1 MTDATPPRRTTS
13 KNIAIVFALGLV
25 FFGMLNTMPEIAGLQ
40 NWAREFTGQPF
51 FRVSGF
57 PTEYFFPPM
66 FMLMMTIVVF
76 DASIYRAWKIEKPQ
90 KAWLGLL
97 LDAGLLLGAALGA
110 FGYLVEIDSVCLID
124 QITGERARL
133 IADAAERSD
142 VIPGISFAAEVPSC
156 QARFGSWTIPLL
168 FTIITL
174 FFLYN
179 VRVWGLPLVVVASI
193 VVLYTVA
200 TTLIWVFDLS
210 DNNFLLTKLGADG
223 GDVVAAA
230 TQKATNIFI
239 SPDGFMGRF
248 MDIVV
253 NQVFPY
259 VILGALFGTSAGGTS
274 LIKLAVR
281 LTRNLRGGPAH
292 AAIVSSAMFGTI
304 TGGPVTNVLST
315 GRLTI
320 PMMRRNGFN
329 KYFAGGVEAAASSGG
344 QIMPPVMGVAAFV
357 LVALTAVPYTKV
369 ITAAFLPA
377 MCFFFSIF
385 LAVMFQARREK
396 VEAMREV
403 PDDLVMYRQDWVNLI
418 IIFLP
423 ILTILLLLLGNKD
436 AVGAGPM
443 GWILGAETELRDGV
457 RVVTERSGVLQ
468 TIVNATGDATSAGW
482 WAVAVLIPLLFLDP
496 DTRARP
502 VKVLVSLGEG
512 GILISRLFLLLF
524 AVSIIAAFLNES
536 GLTGELTRAVTTWLE
551 NADMLRLFGLEIPI
565 VGGVYLMLALTCAM
579 FCAIMLGMGMP
590 TVPAYVNVA
599 LLLGPLLANLGVSFF
614 TAHMFVFYFAVAS
627 AITPPVAVAAFA
639 AASITGG
646 EPMRTGVAA
655 VRVGIVMF
663 AIPFVFAWY
672 PEILLIEEAVTIT
685 NDAGQKVLLEGYS
698 RQTDWGHLGLLLLR
712 LALSLYLLASALARF
727 DRVKINRPEIALRLL
742 LAVLI
747 LWKTPFVVVLATG
760 ASAVLLSWHHIAAG
774 RAIAKRDIIT
784 ERV

>member
-1 MTDATPPRRTTS
+1 MTDTPVRSRG
-13 KNIAIVFALGLV
+13 KRLALGLALILV
-25 FFGMLNTMPEIAGLQ
+25 IVGMVNTMPEIPGLQ
-40 NWAREFTGQPF
+40 DLARDLTGRPF

-57 PTEYFFPPM
+57 PPEYFYPPV
-66 FMLMMTIVVF
+66 FLLMMVIVAL
-76 DASIYRAWKIEKPQ
+76 DASVYRAWRESRPSL
-90 KAWLGLL
+90 AWLGFC
-97 LDAGLLLGAALGA
+97 LDAGLILAAFLAA
-110 FGYLVEIDSVCLID
+110 FGFLVEIDSVCLID

-133 IADAAERSD
+133 IEEAAARSEG
-142 VIPGISFAAEVPSC
+142 VIPGISFEAEVPAC
-156 QARFGSWTIPLL
+156 QARFGIWIIPLL

-179 VRVWGLPLVVVASI
+179 VRVWGVPLVAVAS
-193 VVLYTVA
+193 VVVIYTVGTA
-200 TTLIWVFDLS
+200 LIWMWDLS

-223 GDVVAAA
+223 GDVRAAA
-230 TQKATNIFI
+230 IQKATNIFI
-239 SPDGFMGRF
+239 TPDGFMGRF

-281 LTRNLRGGPAH
+281 LTRRLRGGPAH

-320 PMMRRNGFN
+320 PMMQRNGFSPQ
-329 KYFAGGVEAAASSGG
+329 FAGGVEAAASSGG

-396 VEAMREV
+396 VEAMRDI
-403 PDDLVMYRQDWVNLI
+403 PDDLVMERQDWLNLV
-418 IIFLP
+418 IIFVP
-423 ILTILLLLLGNKD
+423 ILTILFLLLGNKD
-436 AVGAGPM
+436 AISAG
-443 GWILGAETELRDGV
+443 WLAQILPGGLTK
-457 RVVTERSGVLQ
+457 
-468 TIVNATGDATSAGW
+468 TIVNATGDAVSAGW

-496 DTRARP
+496 ETRAKP
-502 VKVLVSLGEG
+502 SKVLASLADG

-524 AVSIIAAFLNES
+524 AVSIISAFLNES
-536 GLTGELTRAVTTWLE
+536 GLTGEITRAVTSWLE
-551 NADMLRLFGLEIPI
+551 QAQVLRLFGAEIQI
-565 VGGVYLMLALTCAM
+565 VGGVYLMLALSCAM
-579 FCAIMLGMGMP
+579 FCAILLGMGMP

-627 AITPPVAVAAFA
+627 AITPPVAIAAFA
-639 AASITGG
+639 AASITRT
-646 EPMRTGVAA
+646 EPMRTGIAA

-663 AIPFVFAWY
+663 TIPFVFAWY
-672 PEILLIEEAVTIT
+672 PELLLIEEAVTIT
-685 NDAGQKVLLEGYS
+685 DDMGRRALIEGYS
-698 RQTDWGHLGLLLLR
+698 TTVDWAALATLGLR
-712 LALSLYLLASALARF
+712 IALALYLIASALAKF
-727 DRVKINRPEIALRLL
+727 DAMALTRLEAGLRLL
-742 LAVLI
+742 AAVLI
-747 LWKTPFVVVLATG
+747 LWKTATVMWIGLALALILIG
-760 ASAVLLSWHHIAAG
+760 GHYL
-774 RAIAKRDIIT
+774 RFPKRSQRGHRGT
-784 ERV
+784 CAW

>member
-1 MTDATPPRRTTS
+1 MTDAATPQRSLGQRF
-13 KNIAIVFALGLV
+13 AIGLALVLV
-25 FFGMLNTMPEIAGLQ
+25 IVGMVNTMPEIPGLQ
-40 NWAREFTGQPF
+40 NWAREITGQPF
-51 FRVSGF
+51 FRISGF
-57 PTEYFFPPM
+57 PTEFFFPPI
-66 FMLMMTIVVF
+66 FFLMMLIVVL
-76 DASIYRAWKIEKPQ
+76 DASVYRAWKVEKPHF
-90 KAWLGLL
+90 AWAGLL
-97 LDAGLLLGAALGA
+97 LDIGLVVAAFLGA

-133 IADAAERSD
+133 IQDAAERSAG
-142 VIPGISFAAEVPSC
+142 VIPGISFDAEVPAC
-156 QARFGSWTIPLL
+156 QARFGIWSIPLL

-179 VRVWGLPLVVVASI
+179 VRVWGLPLVIVASI
-193 VVLYTVA
+193 VVTYTVA
-200 TTLIWVFDLS
+200 TTLIWYFELS

-223 GDVVAAA
+223 GDAMAAA
-230 TQKATNIFI
+230 TQKATNVFI

-253 NQVFPY
+253 NQVFPF

-292 AAIVSSAMFGTI
+292 AAIVSSALFGTI

-320 PMMRRNGFN
+320 PMMLRNGFN

-377 MCFFFSIF
+377 MAFFFSIF
-385 LAVMFQARREK
+385 LAVIFQARREK
-396 VEAMREV
+396 VVAMREI
-403 PDDLVMYRQDWVNLI
+403 PDDLIMDRQDWANLI
-418 IIFLP
+418 IIFVP
-423 ILTILLLLLGNKD
+423 IATILFLLLGNKD
-436 AVGAGPM
+436 TVSHGVM
-443 GWILGAETELRDGV
+443 GWILGSDSLVLR
-457 RVVTERSGVLQ
+457 
-468 TIVNATGDATSAGW
+468 TIQNATGDAISAGW

-496 DTRARP
+496 GTRAQP
-502 VKVLVSLGEG
+502 SKVLVSLAEG
-512 GILISRLFLLLF
+512 GILLSRLFLLLF

-536 GLTGELTRAVTTWLE
+536 GLTGELTRAVTSWLE
-551 NADMLRLFGLEIPI
+551 KVTVLQLFGFEIPI
-565 VGGVYLMLALTCAM
+565 VGGVYLMLALICTM
-579 FCAIMLGMGMP
+579 LCAILLGMGMP

-646 EPMRTGVAA
+646 EPMRTGIAA

-663 AIPFVFAWY
+663 TIPFIFAWY
-672 PEILLIEEAVTIT
+672 PELLLIEEAVTIT
-685 NDAGQKVLLEGYS
+685 NDAGQRALIDGYTG
-698 RQTDWGHLGLLLLR
+698 QTDWVSLGFLLAR
-712 LALSLYLLASALARF
+712 LALALYLIASALTRY
-727 DRVKINRPEIALRLL
+727 DKSELLKSEITLRLL
-742 LAVLI
+742 AAVLI
-747 LWKTPFVVVLATG
+747 LWKTPLIMFAGLCLG
-760 ASAVLLSWHHIAAG
+760 AVLLAWHYIFRKPDLEIA
-774 RAIAKRDIIT
+774 
-784 ERV
+784 

>member
-1 MTDATPPRRTTS
+1 MTRPRGRL
-13 KNIAIVFALGLV
+13 IALALAVLLV
-25 FFGMLNTMPEIAGLQ
+25 VVGMVNTLPEIAGLED
-40 NWAREFTGQPF
+40 WAREVTGQPF
-51 FRVSGF
+51 LRVSGF
-57 PTEYFFPPM
+57 PTEYFFPPV
-66 FMLMMTIVVF
+66 FFLMMVIVVF
-76 DASIYRAWKIEKPQ
+76 DASVYRDWRATKPNR
-90 KAWLGLL
+90 AWLGLM
-97 LDAGLLLGAALGA
+97 LDVGLIVAAFLGA

-133 IADAAERSD
+133 IAEEAARPSL
-142 VIPGISFAAEVPSC
+142 IPGISFEAEVPSC
-156 QARFGSWTIPLL
+156 QARFGIWIIPLL

-193 VVLYTVA
+193 VVAYTVI
-200 TTLIWVFDLS
+200 TTLVWVFDLS

-223 GDVVAAA
+223 GDALAAA
-230 TQKATNIFI
+230 IQKATNVFI
-239 SPDGFMGRF
+239 TPDGFMGQC
-248 MDIVV
+248 MDIVI

-281 LTRNLRGGPAH
+281 MTRNLRGGPAH

-320 PMMRRNGFN
+320 PMMRRTGFN

-357 LVALTAVPYTKV
+357 LVALTAVSYTNV

-385 LAVMFQARREK
+385 LAVMFQARRDR
-396 VEAMREV
+396 VEAMREI
-403 PDDLVMYRQDWVNLI
+403 PEDLIMSRQDWINLI
-418 IIFLP
+418 IIFGP

-436 AVGAGPM
+436 AVGLGPL
-443 GWILGAETELRDGV
+443 GWILGAETAIQDGV
-457 RVVTERSGVLQ
+457 RIVTDRGWVLQ
-468 TIVNATGDATSAGW
+468 TIVNATGDAVSSGW

-496 DTRARP
+496 ETRRKP
-502 VKVLVSLGEG
+502 SKVLVAIGDG

-536 GLTGELTRAVTTWLE
+536 GLTGELTRAVTSWLE
-551 NADMLRLFGLEIPI
+551 TATAINLFGLQIPI
-565 VGGVYLMLALTCAM
+565 TGGVYLMLALTCAM
-579 FCAIMLGMGMP
+579 LCAILLGMGMP

-599 LLLGPLLANLGVSFF
+599 LLLGPLLANLGVSLF
-614 TAHMFVFYFAVAS
+614 TAHMFIFYFAVAS

-646 EPMRTGVAA
+646 EPMRTGFAA

-663 AIPFVFAWY
+663 TIPFVFAWH
-672 PEILLIEEAVTIT
+672 PELLLIEEAVTIL
-685 NDAGQKVLLEGYS
+685 DDIGQRVLIDGYAA
-698 RQTDWGHLGLLLLR
+698 TPDWGQLALLLAR
-712 LALSLYLLASALARF
+712 VALALYLLASALTRF
-727 DRVKINRPEIALRLL
+727 DKHQMSVLEVGLRLL
-742 LAVLI
+742 
-747 LWKTPFVVVLATG
+747 F
-760 ASAVLLSWHHIAAG
+760 AVLLLWKVSWVVLVGAAG
-774 RAIAKRDIIT
+774 ALIVLGWHYFTKTMPEIEPRST
-784 ERV
+784 